1 MCPIWLAVCQ
11 PNFDGWRKYSIKSP
25 VTYSYSIESYAA
37 YSRFPKCPTGF
48 AVVDYSTPCNSG
60 AGWLSEVEVDDPSQ
74 PAYQAA
80 FTVKGLSGVLPLHC
94 FEGIVFNG
102 NSNTVAIKLIGC
114 CGVKPHAVFFVIT
127 VMVLYLIMV
136 PPREPGGCVTL
147 LAYENLGQVME

>member
-1 MCPIWLAVCQ
+1 MS
-11 PNFDGWRKYSIKSP
+11 D
-25 VTYSYSIESYAA
+25 
-37 YSRFPKCPTGF
+37 
-48 AVVDYSTPCNSG
+48 
-60 AGWLSEVEVDDPSQ
+60 VEVDDPSQ

-136 PPREPGGCVTL
+136 PPREPGWLCNSIGVRKSRSGNGMSISFSATYTTITITL
-147 LAYENLGQVME
+147 SKAVIDDLKISRILLNQ